1 MDSALFVVVD
11 SAWGAAQMRTLSKRL
26 PPLNG
31 GPIRIETSIGLRDSR
46 GPVHAGSF
54 LRDRLIQVDCLR
66 SEFPRVFVHE
76 LFHFAWQRLGN
87 PRRMSYER
95 LLVAECEARAHGEL
109 GWSAEWRRSAL
120 LPDDL
125 ELRSRRWR
133 EYCCESFCDSAAWLY
148 SGVKEHPEFTL
159 PSRFRARRRV
169 WFRKA
174 IETSRLSI

>member
-1 MDSALFVVVD
+1 MDYSLLVVVD
-11 SAWGAAQMRTLSKRL
+11 SSWNEAQIRTLFERL
-26 PPLNG
+26 PPLAG
-31 GPIRIETSIGLRDSR
+31 GPIRIETSLGLRDSR

-76 LFHFAWQRLGN
+76 LFHFAWRRLGN

-95 LLVAECEARAHGEL
+95 LLASECQARARGEL
-109 GWSAEWRRSAL
+109 GWSAEWRRRAL
-120 LPDDL
+120 LPKDMRF
-125 ELRSRRWR
+125 RSRRWR

-148 SGVKEHPEFTL
+148 SGVKGHEEFTL
-159 PSRFRARRRV
+159 PTRFCARRRA
-169 WFRKA
+169 WFRAA